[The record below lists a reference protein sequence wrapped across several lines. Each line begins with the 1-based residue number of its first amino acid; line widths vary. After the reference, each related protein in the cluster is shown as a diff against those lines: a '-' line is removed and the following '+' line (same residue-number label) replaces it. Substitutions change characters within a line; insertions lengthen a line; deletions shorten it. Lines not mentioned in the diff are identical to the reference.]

1 MRRFINFANAAN
13 FARSRSGLIP
23 DLLLVK
29 SGRLRRDDSR
39 GATCHVIGAG

>member
-13 FARSRSGLIP
+13 FSRSRSGLIP

-29 SGRLRRDDSR
+29 SKERPPAPG
-39 GATCHVIGAG
+39 